1 MKTSRGFTLIELMIV
16 VAIIGII
23 AAIAV
28 PTLISTRAAAV
39 QSFANGCV
47 STVRSANAA
56 YYAQFA
62 GYAADFT
69 ALSGGGFLDAG
80 WTGGTHTDRG
90 VDFAYAAADADGAG
104 NLQTYTLTA
113 TLPNGGVFTLTED
126 GGITF
131 VP

>member
-56 YYAQFA
+56 YYAQNA
-62 GYAADFT
+62 GYAADFD
-69 ALSGGGFLDAG
+69 ALATGGFLDAS
-80 WTGGTHTDRG
+80 WGGAQHVDRG
-90 VDFAYAAADADGAG
+90 VTFDYSAGGADGAG
-104 NLQTYTLTA
+104 FLQTFTLTA
-113 TLPNGGVFTLTED
+113 ELPNGGIFTLTED

-131 VP
+131 AP